1 MLQESSILPQATT
14 KLIQWNPDYQPPL
27 YSGHFLVD
35 FFSRRTLITFQLPQT
50 PLDNG
55 QLINHRRMAN
65 HILIV
70 KVDNKNWSI
79 SHVVGFCLVSVFF
92 IVDCKTVVFFPYS
105 EGTKRGSVI
114 LASARA
120 SHARRSCE
128 AKKLLASL
136 PSFPRSF
143 YSRSRPFVRI
153 LPASLG
159 YAKNATVLQS
169 SFINIFDFVTG
180 RLRNGHWHH

>member
-27 YSGHFLVD
+27 YSGHFFVAFL
-35 FFSRRTLITFQLPQT
+35 SWRTLITFQLPQK
-50 PLDNG
+50 PLDNA

-70 KVDNKNWSI
+70 KVATKLIHITRRWFLFYRRLQNSR
-79 SHVVGFCLVSVFF
+79 FF
-92 IVDCKTVVFFPYS
+92 LPYT
-105 EGTKRGSVI
+105 EGTKRGGVI
-114 LASARA
+114 LVSARA

-128 AKKLLASL
+128 AKKLFASL

-153 LPASLG
+153 LPASLR
-159 YAKNATVLQS
+159 YAKNAPVL
-169 SFINIFDFVTG
+169 
-180 RLRNGHWHH
+180 